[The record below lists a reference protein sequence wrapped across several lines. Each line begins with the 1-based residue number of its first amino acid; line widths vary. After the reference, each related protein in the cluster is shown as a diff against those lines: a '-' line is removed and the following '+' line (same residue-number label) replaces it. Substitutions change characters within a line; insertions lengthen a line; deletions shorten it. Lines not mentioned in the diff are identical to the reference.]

1 MPYTNSPHLQGNILH
16 NQPKNHNR
24 RTARAGD
31 YAEVPQDKGHFT
43 NAPHEAG
50 EPAPFAKGVGAR
62 AVNTKAIQEQKT
74 KTGRTKLIHSTVHY
88 EPRVREGL
96 EQLAAKKG
104 LSFSEVCNAAGRC
117 FIDAEIEKQHAE
129 TLRDVV
135 RQIIREELRVFGD
148 RLVTWLMRIALAAEW
163 SKLLAINSLKFVL
176 RLARLDEKTYLTLVN
191 ESGQQA
197 RRNVLADTPQ
207 FKDLFA
213 EQEAKR
219 GKEAHTTS

>member
-1 MPYTNSPHLQGNILH
+1 M
-16 NQPKNHNR
+16 
-24 RTARAGD
+24 
-31 YAEVPQDKGHFT
+31 
-43 NAPHEAG
+43 
-50 EPAPFAKGVGAR
+50 
-62 AVNTKAIQEQKT
+62 NTKAIREQKT

-148 RLVTWLMRIALAAEW
+148 RIVKWLMRIALASEW
-163 SKLLAINSLKFVL
+163 AKLLAINILKFVL
-176 RLARLDEKTYLTLVN
+176 RLARVSEKTYLTLVN

-207 FKDLFA
+207 FKDLLA
-213 EQEAKR
+213 DREEKR
-219 GKEAHTTS
+219 GKEAHTA

>member
-1 MPYTNSPHLQGNILH
+1 L
-16 NQPKNHNR
+16 
-24 RTARAGD
+24 
-31 YAEVPQDKGHFT
+31 
-43 NAPHEAG
+43 
-50 EPAPFAKGVGAR
+50 
-62 AVNTKAIQEQKT
+62 NTKAIREQKT

-148 RLVTWLMRIALAAEW
+148 RIVKWLMRIALASEW
-163 SKLLAINSLKFVL
+163 AKLLAINSLKFVL
-176 RLARLDEKTYLTLVN
+176 RLARLDEKTGSWPLLVI
-191 ESGQQA
+191 
-197 RRNVLADTPQ
+197 
-207 FKDLFA
+207 
-213 EQEAKR
+213 
-219 GKEAHTTS
+219 